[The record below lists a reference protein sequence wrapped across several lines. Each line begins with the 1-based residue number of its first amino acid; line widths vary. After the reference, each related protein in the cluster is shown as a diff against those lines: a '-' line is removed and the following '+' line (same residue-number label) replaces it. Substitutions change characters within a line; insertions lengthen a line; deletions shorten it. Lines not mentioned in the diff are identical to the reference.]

1 MESKSSILFY
11 FMKEVYATS
20 DDFMDKLNDL
30 VEKYKAR
37 ERYDY
42 IQGELTDDILEIFP
56 MPGKDF
62 YFSTPQPL
70 KGDDCVSEGVYTNA
84 LQSYL
89 YETVDS
95 AIFRFAY
102 EYVISRV
109 FAYWN
114 DFNNYLKDYNPI
126 EQ

>member
-1 MESKSSILFY
+1 MDSNTKTLFC
-11 FMKEVYATS
+11 FERDVYATS
-20 DDFMDKLNDL
+20 EDFMDKLNGLID
-30 VEKYKAR
+30 KYKVR

-56 MPGKDF
+56 VSGKAF
-62 YFSTPQPL
+62 FTPQPL
-70 KGDDCVSEGVYTNA
+70 KGDDCVSKEAFEDA
-84 LQSYL
+84 LQVHL

-114 DFNNYLKDYNPI
+114 DFNNYLKDYDPI

>member
-1 MESKSSILFY
+1 MDSNTKTLFS
-11 FMKEVYATS
+11 FERDVYATS
-20 DDFMDKLNDL
+20 EDFMDKLNGL
-30 VEKYKAR
+30 VDKYKVR

-56 MPGKDF
+56 VSGRAF
-62 YFSTPQPL
+62 FTPQPL
-70 KGDDCVSEGVYTNA
+70 KGDYCVSKEAFEDA
-84 LQSYL
+84 LQVYL

-114 DFNNYLKDYNPI
+114 DFNNYLNDYNPI

>member
-1 MESKSSILFY
+1 MANNTKTLFH
-11 FMKEVYATS
+11 FERDVYATS
-20 DDFMDKLNDL
+20 EDFMDKLNDL

-56 MPGKDF
+56 VSGKAF
-62 YFSTPQPL
+62 FTPQPL

-126 EQ
+126 EH